1 MEVRREGVEGR
12 CEGEEGRYGGPGG
25 VEGRREG
32 MEVNEEGRCEGEEGR
47 CGGEEGRCGMLWYI
61 AFALLNHFCTLF
73 VPSPSH
79 TPHPQT
85 SSPSQVQTVEALF
98 GREGECS
105 SRLVWNNGVSESFSS
120 KPGDLVW
127 QKLDTCTST

>member
-1 MEVRREGVEGR
+1 
-12 CEGEEGRYGGPGG
+12 
-25 VEGRREG
+25 
-32 MEVNEEGRCEGEEGR
+32 
-47 CGGEEGRCGMLWYI
+47 MLWYI
-61 AFALLNHFCTLF
+61 AFALLNHSCTLCTL
-73 VPSPSH
+73 PL
-79 TPHPQT
+79 PHPT
-85 SSPSQVQTVEALF
+85 PSNLLTSQVQTVEALF